1 MLVNL
6 LSPVEAMD
14 ADGTI
19 IKNKDG
25 EIPTL
30 KEMILY
36 ALRVPHGTDQ
46 NTNYK
51 TKNER
56 FLLLKR
62 IDKVDE
68 IELTDAECK
77 SILDR
82 IGMIYLQVEMVGRCG
97 ELLTPPVKTKAP
109 VELKEVVQAEEPA
122 K

>member
-6 LSPVEAMD
+6 LTPIEAMD

-19 IKNKDG
+19 IKNKDQ
-25 EIPTL
+25 EVPTL
-30 KEMILY
+30 KEMVLY
-36 ALRVPHGTDQ
+36 ALRVPHGSDQ
-46 NTNYK
+46 STNFK

-56 FLLLKR
+56 YLLLKR

-68 IELTDAECK
+68 IDLTEAECK
-77 SILDR
+77 IILDR

-97 ELLTPPVKTKAP
+97 ELLTFKKT
-109 VELKEVVQAEEPA
+109 EEAA